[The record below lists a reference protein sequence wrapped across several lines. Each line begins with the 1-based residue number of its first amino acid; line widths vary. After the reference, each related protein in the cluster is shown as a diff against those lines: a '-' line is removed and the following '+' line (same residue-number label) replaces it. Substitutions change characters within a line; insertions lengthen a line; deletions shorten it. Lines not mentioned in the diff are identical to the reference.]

1 MQIELT
7 ADEARTLRLMLE
19 NFLPELRWEVARTEV
34 REFRHDMV
42 KRQELC
48 ERLLSV
54 LPQAEIVPR

>member
-19 NFLPELRWEVARTEV
+19 NFLPQLRWEVARTEV

>member
-19 NFLPELRWEVARTEV
+19 NFLPQLRWEVARTEV

-42 KRQELC
+42 MRQELC

-54 LPQAEIVPR
+54 LTQAETVSR